1 VLVKIVVD
9 LMRFIAMN
17 KIFCVINHAGE
28 VRFWF
33 ELVVKWYIYIY
44 IYILLVSVKINYARK
59 LMM

>member
-1 VLVKIVVD
+1 MLVKIVVD

-44 IYILLVSVKINYARK
+44 ILLVSVKINYARK